1 MPYLTFKITVQINSL
16 WINQIHFFSNFR
28 ISSIS
33 FSLYIFIYI
42 FEEKQHSF
50 LPNIFSSSF
59 FLRLL
64 YLCSLTLSSY
74 CFADLIKKIKSVFEC
89 AERKTEERAQQKRK
103 SHRIIYACWKKF
115 ISSRTVYGILFHS
128 VRTGNRMQNH
138 FAVYWLIRFRIFYSV
153 QKCIATK
160 RNTSCWFFVSFEENF
175 EEEKMRLFKLLNYFV
190 AIMVVTKKRRSPML
204 RFYAFPMICCLFL
217 IKLFSRQRCAPNLQC
232 ML

>member
-16 WINQIHFFSNFR
+16 WINQIHFFP
-28 ISSIS
+28 
-33 FSLYIFIYI
+33 IFA
-42 FEEKQHSF
+42 FHPF
-50 LPNIFSSSF
+50 LSRCIFSFTFLKKSNIHFYQTFFLHLSF
-59 FLRLL
+59 FILRLL

-74 CFADLIKKIKSVFEC
+74 CFADLIKKNKIGFWVC
-89 AERKTEERAQQKRK
+89 GTQNRRK
-103 SHRIIYACWKKF
+103 SATKAKIASNYLCMLEEIHFQSDCLWYSI
-115 ISSRTVYGILFHS
+115 
-128 VRTGNRMQNH
+128 RTGCNRMQNH